1 MPNSCL
7 IVVCAVTLFWSS
19 AWAQPDTPMP
29 APPQAQQRLMQ
40 SVVAVQTQTDD
51 DASST
56 RSLGNQRQGSG
67 VVIGTDLVL
76 TVGYLLIEAQSVD
89 LIDHRG
95 RKIPGQVRAV
105 DNINGLGLIRS
116 LVPLRLEPVPLGD
129 SDKLQAPTR
138 LWTLGHSESAPTAL
152 ELVSRKPF
160 AGTWEYLLESPLM
173 TLPAVNNWSGS
184 GLFDEQG
191 QLIGIG
197 SLLVQDV
204 FGDKL
209 PLPGN
214 LFVPVNV
221 LKTPLP
227 DLLRTGKRAGPAP
240 SWLGIHSQARSDGG
254 LVILRVAPNSPAE
267 QAGIEVGDT
276 LLALQGQAIADLADF
291 YRRLWRLGPAGSSVE
306 LTVLRDNQTRA
317 VKLVTGDR
325 ALSLKRPRGV

>member
-1 MPNSCL
+1 MPRSFFITL
-7 IVVCAVTLFWSS
+7 CAGFLFWSS
-19 AWAQPDTPMP
+19 AWAQLDSPMP
-29 APPQAQQRLMQ
+29 AQPEVLQRLMQ
-40 SVVAVQTQTDD
+40 SLVAVQTQTDD
-51 DASST
+51 DAHST
-56 RSLGNQRQGSG
+56 RSLGRQRQGSG
-67 VVIGTDLVL
+67 VVIGSDLVL
-76 TVGYLLIEAQSVD
+76 TIGYLLMEAQSVD
-89 LIDHRG
+89 LIDHQG

-105 DNINGLGLIRS
+105 DNISGLGLVRS

-129 SDKLQAPTR
+129 SDKVQAPTR
-138 LWTLGHSESAPTAL
+138 LWTLGHNESAPTAL
-152 ELVSRKPF
+152 ELVSRKTF

-184 GLFDEQG
+184 GLFNEQG

-214 LFVPVNV
+214 LFVPVNM

-227 DLLRTGKRAGPAP
+227 DLLRTGKRPGPVQ
-240 SWLGIHSQARSDGG
+240 SWLGVNSQARSDGG
-254 LVILRVAPNSPAE
+254 LVVLRVAPNSPAE
-267 QAGIEVGDT
+267 QAGIEAGDT

-291 YRRLWRLGPAGSSVE
+291 YRRLWRLGPAGSSVA
-306 LTVLRDNQTRA
+306 LTVMRGHQSRE
-317 VKLVTGDR
+317 VQLVTGDR